1 MQDRPTCPICQSTLP
16 KPSRRGRPRVFCS
29 ATCRSRARTRA
40 NQAARLL
47 ELADVVETRVGN
59 PVFGSVAYLRARAT
73 RLREDAAALVRR
85 IPDATPPVGDRPV

>member
-1 MQDRPTCPICQSTLP
+1 
-16 KPSRRGRPRVFCS
+16 VFCS

-59 PVFGSVAYLRARAT
+59 PVFGSVAYLRARALRGFGKMPPRWCAGFPT
-73 RLREDAAALVRR
+73 RPRQ
-85 IPDATPPVGDRPV
+85 